1 MTKGRNKQSKEAKE
15 RLDLESQRIE
25 RDEIQNLED
34 FTQVGSKADGVT
46 KGGVYSRPLIINGE
60 PVLDNNGN
68 PKTEKFMIKSMDPY
82 SIVSE
87 YVGAGIARIFLGERA
102 PEVFLV
108 KSENGEVFVASK
120 FIENFETLKSLS
132 ERLGMPKE
140 CFPYGCV
147 FGSDGKLHPITSYL
161 SDIYTD
167 CLVNNPK
174 LNSNLNHPT
183 INGAEEVA
191 IIADYLQHS
200 DAHDRNVGV
209 KNIDVPAS
217 ISANAAL
224 IDFSWSL
231 RGYNQNQPVYYDASY
246 LGNFDINNV
255 IKAIDN
261 VLSVSPKRLKMIT
274 KKFFKNLEKIYKD
287 DKVFVQRV
295 PPTDRVNH
303 VLDII
308 ATDYL
313 EMSYGIPISLNEVK
327 KIMFSALDK
336 RASVLRDEKDMLQA
350 ELVTRSLTVLRPTPN
365 QTGTYMSLN
374 SPALKSPVMI
384 DQNHQDALTPP
395 ISTLNLQKKI
405 ATTQYTSNIA
415 IAAVNSALLVGQKL
429 KKYIT
434 GTGQESKISAMD
446 PLKFPSAEAISP
458 PASNSGYVVQDLEKP
473 TKQLISQNS
482 HPLIEPNPQK
492 TTTISSN
499 PLADPSY
506 KVGFTDNLQLLRVA
520 ANIGQNIANNL
531 NTGWINLFGENADPS
546 KVKEA
551 INNSKKQFKDLKQ
564 PLMDSYQEIIESYE
578 PKVEIH
584 NKKPNQPLGE
594 EIYQLKQLKEQAEQ
608 MMKYLREAQQEAKK
622 LKTDLKDG
630 QDVKQAH
637 LVALEQKIV
646 KISQASEKFFTAI
659 EKSKANSDALKK
671 PTVSELEAVENI
683 STKIDKLFVGG
694 NKARLPKLTNVEQ
707 LPLDSEIEISSSLQ
721 RNSATKLKPVT
732 GLIK

>member
-1 MTKGRNKQSKEAKE
+1 MTKGRNKQSKEAKK

-34 FTQVGSKADGVT
+34 FIQIGSKADGVT
-46 KGGVYSRPLIINGE
+46 KGGVYSRPLIINGK

-246 LGNFDINNV
+246 LANFDINNV

-274 KKFFKNLEKIYKD
+274 KKIFKNLEKIYKD

-313 EMSYGIPISLNEVK
+313 EMSSGIPISLNEVK
-327 KIMFSALDK
+327 KIMFSSLDK

-374 SPALKSPVMI
+374 SPALNGPVMI
-384 DQNHQDALTPP
+384 DQSHQDALMPP
-395 ISTLNLQKKI
+395 ISALNLQKQI
-405 ATTQYTSNIA
+405 AATQYTSNIA

-434 GTGQESKISAMD
+434 GTEQDSKISAMD
-446 PLKFPSAEAISP
+446 LLKFPSAEAISP

-482 HPLIEPNPQK
+482 HQLIEPNPQK
-492 TTTISSN
+492 TTTIASN

-622 LKTDLKDG
+622 LKADLKDG
-630 QDVKQAH
+630 QAVKQAH

-683 STKIDKLFVGG
+683 STKIDKLFVGD
-694 NKARLPKLTNVEQ
+694 NKARLPKLTDVEQ
-707 LPLDSEIEISSSLQ
+707 LPLDSKIEISSSLQ
-721 RNSATKLKPVT
+721 RNSTTKSKPVT